1 MNRYK
6 RLSEISKLLGK
17 HTNTIAKWC
26 DAIEDAGVHQFERVN
41 GERVFSDFDQTVVKY
56 ISDKRDDK
64 WPMQQIIKQVQID
77 LDLMAHVEHMES
89 TVKEYE
95 IPSADMIKQQIIDAM
110 QQAIDRAVQIQVQ
123 QIKDHYE
130 QMVAALPKP
139 KDESEQQMAIISAMM
154 RKEQIEEE
162 LRQEAIAK
170 WMDHPERKRRAFLW
184 IWKEDHEKREKYIK
198 NYIKQRM
205 HEKISQNA
213 FEIVEKKL

>member
-1 MNRYK
+1 
-6 RLSEISKLLGK
+6 
-17 HTNTIAKWC
+17 
-26 DAIEDAGVHQFERVN
+26 
-41 GERVFSDFDQTVVKY
+41 
-56 ISDKRDDK
+56 
-64 WPMQQIIKQVQID
+64 MQQIIKQVQID

-89 TVKEYE
+89 TVQEYE
-95 IPSADMIKQQIIDAM
+95 IHAADMIKQQIIDAM
-110 QQAIDRAVQIQVQ
+110 QQAIDRAVQMQVQ

-162 LRQEAIAK
+162 LKQEAIAK

-184 IWKEDHEKREKYIK
+184 IWREDHEKREKYIK

-205 HEKISQNA
+205 HEKISQNV